1 MQQLVVFISSVV
13 RDLKDTR
20 KSVKEMLERSL
31 GYKVVTSETEGS
43 YASSSVLTCKRLARN
58 CDIYI
63 GIFGQKYGT
72 LVPRLGISFTEMEFA
87 EAYKDNPEKILIY
100 VKTGEQEP
108 RQKTFLRKVKDAS
121 LGYFARNPFKNDEE
135 LIEGI
140 KEDIANFVK
149 ERLDIVRKKGLKVI
163 KRVTPLEKDYA
174 YTSRHNRAI
183 RMVKDALDIVC
194 SKGFHLERDI
204 YSEWNLKR
212 PSYYEP
218 ELNFLDLPTCC
229 KEDSFSENLIFTLA
243 CPFFG
248 CSKKI
253 NNKVLW
259 LLIFAF
265 PEDFKAQY
273 VNYLHSVFRW
283 IGKIEH
289 TGTKRIA
296 VNHFWYNKNILS
308 IFLVHGKTTEPSVR
322 PLGAVCFKT
331 EAGIYAGEPINLF
344 PSKIEIESSW
354 WRPVP
359 KHMLFAQGVKN
370 KTIMDSKINDI
381 LHWLNSLDF

>member
-1 MQQLVVFISSVV
+1 MQQPVVFISSVV

-20 KSVKEMLERSL
+20 KKVRETLEKSL
-31 GYKVVTSETEGS
+31 RYKVVTSETEGS
-43 YASSSVLTCKRLARN
+43 YAHSSVITCKQLARN

-72 LVPRLGISFTEMEFA
+72 LVPRLSISFTEMEFN
-87 EAYKDNPEKILIY
+87 EAYNDNPEKILIY
-100 VKTGEQEP
+100 VKAGEQEP
-108 RQKTFLRKVKDAS
+108 RQKTFLRKVKHAS

-183 RMVKDALDIVC
+183 RMAEDVLDIVC
-194 SKGFHLERDI
+194 SKGFHLERGI
-204 YSEWNLKR
+204 CSEWNPRKPL
-212 PSYYEP
+212 YYESK
-218 ELNFLDLPTCC
+218 LSFFDLPTRR
-229 KEDSFSENLIFTLA
+229 KEGFLSENPIFTLA
-243 CPFFG
+243 CPFFA

-273 VNYLHSVFRW
+273 VDYLDLVFRW
-283 IGKIEH
+283 IGRIEH
-289 TGTKRIA
+289 PGTKRIE
-296 VNHFWYNKNILS
+296 VNQFWYNKNILS
-308 IFLVHGKTTEPSVR
+308 VFLVHGKTTELSVR
-322 PLGAVCFKT
+322 RLGTVCFKT

-344 PSKIEIESSW
+344 PSKIEIESS

>member
-1 MQQLVVFISSVV
+1 MQQPVVFISSVV

-20 KSVKEMLERSL
+20 KRVKEMLEKSL
-31 GYKVVTSETEGS
+31 RYKVVTSETEGS
-43 YASSSVLTCKRLARN
+43 YAHSSVITCKQLARN

-72 LVPRLGISFTEMEFA
+72 LVPRLGISFTEMEFD

-100 VKTGEQEP
+100 VKAGEQEP
-108 RQKTFLRKVKDAS
+108 RQKMFLRKVKHAS

-204 YSEWNLKR
+204 CSEWNPLTSSNYKCH
-212 PSYYEP
+212 
-218 ELNFLDLPTCC
+218 FDLPTRH
-229 KEDSFSENLIFTLA
+229 KEGFSSENPIFTLA

-273 VNYLHSVFRW
+273 VNYFHSVFRW
-283 IGKIEH
+283 IGEIEH

-354 WRPVP
+354 WWRPVP